1 VGGRIQIQI
10 QIPGGG
16 RIQVP
21 GGGRFQMPGVIP
33 KIFRV

>member
-16 RIQVP
+16 RIQVL
-21 GGGRFQMPGVIP
+21 GAGRIQMPSVIP
-33 KIFRV
+33 EIFRV